1 MFLFV
6 THPTNIY
13 LYLFELLCAKHCSGY
28 QGCVGEQKR
37 QKCLSCEGRN
47 VTRTQTKW
55 IVSSLG
61 TLKMHFLVLINLFFL
76 HS

>member
-1 MFLFV
+1 MFLFI

-28 QGCVGEQKR
+28 QGCVGEQNR

-47 VTRTQTKW
+47 VTRTQTQVDCKLFGN
-55 IVSSLG
+55 IENAFLG
-61 TLKMHFLVLINLFFL
+61 TN
-76 HS
+76 